1 MSDVFEL
8 HGVLFRRGTVDVSAR
23 LRPGAVVTEV
33 RGPSR
38 LLREHG
44 DGLPEGPA
52 GAEALLIRLR
62 RGGAQLRW
70 VGGRTVDSRRE
81 LLALHREWGRGSV
94 EAVRADPSL
103 LPELAIGGWLDSGV
117 GARALR
123 RAARPFAGA
132 AGVQLAFWSGVFA
145 EATAD
150 EWRRLTRGY
159 SVLLYHRLAGE
170 SKPGQERLDVSP
182 RSFDVQMRMLRRLRF
197 TTLGVAA
204 LLESNAGSGL
214 PRHALLVTVDDAL
227 ADVVEPLQ
235 RHAELHP
242 LVFVAT
248 GAVGGR
254 ARWLDEE
261 PVATWEQLEALQR
274 AGAALGGHTRS
285 HVDLPAVDAETA
297 QREISGSADDLRD
310 RLDLEPVA
318 FAYPHGHWSSRDRDF
333 VRAAGYSL
341 AFTTAQGLNG
351 AGTDPFALRRVSVK
365 SWDTRLSFLWKV
377 LTGEQPPRP
386 WERWLVL
393 RAGIGHR
400 LARRRPSV
408 RARERGAATRAE
420 APPPPQEP

>member
-1 MSDVFEL
+1 MSDVFDL
-8 HGVLFRRGTVDVSAR
+8 HGVQLGRGAVDVSAR

-33 RGPSR
+33 SGPGC
-38 LLREHG
+38 LLREHA

-52 GAEALLIRLR
+52 GAEALMVRLR

-70 VGGRTVDSRRE
+70 VGGRHVGSRRE
-81 LLALHREWGRGSV
+81 VRALHREWGRGSV

-103 LPELAIGGWLDSGV
+103 LPELAVGGWLESGV
-117 GARALR
+117 AARVMR
-123 RAARPFAGA
+123 RAARPFAGSA
-132 AGVQLAFWSGVFA
+132 VQLAFWSGVFA
-145 EATAD
+145 EATAA

-170 SKPGQERLDVSP
+170 SKPGQERLDVPP
-182 RSFDVQMRMLRRLRF
+182 RSFDAQMRMLRRLRF
-197 TTLGVAA
+197 TALDVAA
-204 LLESNAGSGL
+204 LLDYNAGSGV
-214 PRHALLVTVDDAL
+214 PRRALVVTVDDAL

-235 RHAELHP
+235 RHADLHP
-242 LVFVAT
+242 VVFVAT

-254 ARWLDEE
+254 ARWLDDE

-274 AGAALGGHTRS
+274 AGAALGGHTRM
-285 HVDLPAVDAETA
+285 HVDLPAADADTA
-297 QREISGSADDLRD
+297 QREISASADDLRG
-310 RLDLEPVA
+310 RLDVEPVA

-351 AGTDPFALRRVSVK
+351 AGTDPLALRRVSVK

-400 LARRRPSV
+400 LVRRRQSV
-408 RARERGAATRAE
+408 HARERGAATPAE
-420 APPPPQEP
+420 APPPQEP